1 MNSQSTNKNKPA
13 KKPSVQNSASKASE
27 VKQLKQ
33 VAQVLELLEFFA
45 QRKLPATLAD
55 VCEHFGWPR
64 SSAFNLLT
72 MLAAQGY
79 LYEPR
84 PRGGYYPSPK
94 WLHLSE
100 QFRDAEP
107 VSEELHE
114 MLEELARVSGET
126 VALVAASGPN
136 GLFVDVVESQHAV
149 RYTAKVGKMVPLHA
163 SSTGRALLSQ
173 RTEAERAAFL
183 RKAVFV
189 QHTPNTLMS
198 ADMVEKEIR
207 RSLKRGWFVG
217 HSEYSLGLNGLAL
230 PLPIAGRQYAVLIA
244 GPAERMTERCAELAM
259 LARETIEECL
269 DLKLPFP
276 HSGSSDA

>member
-1 MNSQSTNKNKPA
+1 MSTQVTEA
-13 KKPSVQNSASKASE
+13 
-27 VKQLKQ
+27 KQLKQ

-45 QRKLPATLAD
+45 QRKRPAALAD

-72 MLAAQGY
+72 VLAAHGY

-84 PRGGYYPSPK
+84 LRGGYYPSPK
-94 WLHLSE
+94 WLNLSE

-107 VSEELHE
+107 ISVELHE

-126 VALVAASGPN
+126 VALVAASGRN
-136 GLFVDVVESQHAV
+136 ALFLDVVESHHAV
-149 RYTAKVGKMVPLHA
+149 RYTAKVGKLVPLHA

-173 RTEAERAAFL
+173 RPEAERAAFL

-198 ADMVEKEIR
+198 TDSVEKEIR

-217 HSEYSLGLNGLAL
+217 HSEYSLGLDGLAL
-230 PLPIAGRQYAVLIA
+230 ALPMPGRQYAVLIA
-244 GPAERMTERCAELAM
+244 GPVERMADRCTEMAM
-259 LARETIEECL
+259 LARATIEDCL
-269 DLKLPFP
+269 DLKLPLP
-276 HSGSSDA
+276 PSAVDEG